1 MQAASA
7 IGPTVAATMARPM
20 PTTPSRAMRLS
31 IVNQLVLLLLA
42 AVLLAVTLLGGVVAW
57 NLRAG
62 FSDYLRLQDA
72 DWLARFTA
80 EASAAV
86 ALRGMGAIT
95 GGPGT
100 LRPLLEAVAP
110 PEGGAPRSAA
120 EEDAPP
126 PRRDGQRPP
135 DRRGPAGPPGGPPP
149 GAQRLANR
157 VSVVDTEGRHL
168 SGRRLSSQDPVLE
181 RDVVVNGRMVARARL
196 VQGVWATQDVDAAF
210 LARQYRGIIVTAVSL
225 MLLAVVGALWV
236 GRRWVRPVQA
246 AQQAA
251 RRIAQGAL
259 DVRVQ
264 LHGNDELT
272 DLAHDINAMADA
284 LQQLESSRRRW
295 IAELS
300 HEMRTPLAVLQ
311 GEVEA
316 LIDGVRPTNGAA
328 LHSLHEEVA
337 RVSRLVED
345 FHQLALSDLRALP
358 CHFAPVQPQ
367 RVLHDAATRVAA
379 RMQAAGLVLVLD
391 GAAEGAVPSVPLV
404 PSAPSVFGAKD
415 DASTAAA
422 AGSAARA
429 LAPSAGR
436 SAARPVTG
444 GPAVA
449 SWDSQRIGQLLS
461 NLLENSLRYTD
472 APGHVHLS
480 LAPVGRTGGAVAGA
494 PVLTITVQD
503 SSPCVPD
510 AELTRLFEPLYR
522 ADASRSRRSG
532 GSGLGLAICRAI
544 AHSHGG
550 RIEARRSTLGG
561 LCVVVTLPLHPLAA
575 G

>member
-1 MQAASA
+1 MEAVSA
-7 IGPTVAATMARPM
+7 IGPAVPATMRRAM
-20 PTTPSRAMRLS
+20 PTHHPPRAPRLS
-31 IVNQLVLLLLA
+31 IVNQLVLLLVA

-86 ALRGMGAIT
+86 AQRGMGAIT

-100 LRPLLEAVAP
+100 LRPLADAVSP
-110 PEGGAPRSAA
+110 PDGGGPRPQPAWD
-120 EEDAPP
+120 DAPP
-126 PRRDGQRPP
+126 PRRDAQRPP
-135 DRRGPAGPPGGPPP
+135 DRREPPGPRGGPPP

-168 SGRRLSSQDPVLE
+168 SGRRLGPQDLVLE
-181 RDVVVNGRMVARARL
+181 RDVVVNGQTVARARL

-210 LARQYRGIIVTAVSL
+210 LARQYRGIIFTALSL
-225 MLLAVVGALWV
+225 LLLAVVAAVWV
-236 GRRWVRPVQA
+236 GRRWLRPVQA

-264 LHGNDELT
+264 AHGNDELA

-316 LIDGVRPTNGAA
+316 LIDGVRLTDGAA

-337 RVSRLVED
+337 RVSRLMED
-345 FHQLALSDLRALP
+345 FHELALSDLRALP

-367 RVLHDAATRVAA
+367 RLLLDATARVAP
-379 RMQAAGLVLVLD
+379 RLQAAGLQLVLD
-391 GAAEGAVPSVPLV
+391 
-404 PSAPSVFGAKD
+404 
-415 DASTAAA
+415 AAA
-422 AGSAARA
+422 THAVRGGSP
-429 LAPSAGR
+429 L
-436 SAARPVTG
+436 
-444 GPAVA
+444 A
-449 SWDSQRIGQLLS
+449 SWDAQRIGQLLS

-472 APGHVHLS
+472 APGRVQVS
-480 LAPVGRTGGAVAGA
+480 MTSREAGGRKGADSDLAPA
-494 PVLTITVQD
+494 LTITVQD
-503 SSPCVPD
+503 SAPCVPD
-510 AELTRLFEPLYR
+510 AELPRLFEPLYR

-544 AHSHGG
+544 VHSHDGH
-550 RIEARRSTLGG
+550 IEARRSPLGG
-561 LCVVVTLPLHPLAA
+561 LCVVVTLPLHPRAV
-575 G
+575 